1 MSRSRSLSYCSLSYS
16 WRLIRFTRRR
26 RRSGTAWGLEKAHTH
41 TCMYMHTRT
50 DQTCP
55 SRQWERHTDAYMHA
69 QTQLDTTQNRSE
81 LLFKYKYNWVSAHL
95 NEWQLD
101 QRRKLRKNKQTNNW
115 AELLHFIIDDVLVRL
130 TFSESDLMLRCCPR
144 TWRRLDRPK
153 HWNWINISAVSS
165 TVEFSSAAFT
175 WYLIPPLSSF
185 VHVKTD
191 LWALTYKRH
200 LHRCL
205 RIIRPQSLKS
215 SNSIILPAKGQKV
228 FEITTVTWLLLLRA
242 QH

>member
-41 TCMYMHTRT
+41 TRACTCTHAQIRHARADNEKGIQMHTCTHRHNWTQRKT
-50 DQTCP
+50 DLSFYLNINITECL
-55 SRQWERHTDAYMHA
+55 HTWMSGSSIRGENYV
-69 QTQLDTTQNRSE
+69 
-81 LLFKYKYNWVSAHL
+81 K
-95 NEWQLD
+95 
-101 QRRKLRKNKQTNNW
+101 TNNW

-215 SNSIILPAKGQKV
+215 SNSIILPAKGQKA

>member
-101 QRRKLRKNKQTNNW
+101 QRRKLRKNKQLSWTPALHYW
-115 AELLHFIIDDVLVRL
+115 RCFGPSDFQWKWSHAEMLPTYL
-130 TFSESDLMLRCCPR
+130 TKAGQTKTLELN
-144 TWRRLDRPK
+144 K
-153 HWNWINISAVSS
+153 Y
-165 TVEFSSAAFT
+165 FSSKQHSGVQLSCF
-175 WYLIPPLSSF
+175 YLIFNSSSVF
-185 VHVKTD
+185 F
-191 LWALTYKRH
+191 RSCEN
-200 LHRCL
+200 R
-205 RIIRPQSLKS
+205 SMS
-215 SNSIILPAKGQKV
+215 SDI
-228 FEITTVTWLLLLRA
+228 
-242 QH
+242 

>member
-41 TCMYMHTRT
+41 TRMYMHTRT

-101 QRRKLRKNKQTNNW
+101 QRRKLRKNKQLSWTPALHYW
-115 AELLHFIIDDVLVRL
+115 RCFGPSDFQWKWSHAEMLPTYL
-130 TFSESDLMLRCCPR
+130 TKAGQTKTLELN
-144 TWRRLDRPK
+144 K
-153 HWNWINISAVSS
+153 Y
-165 TVEFSSAAFT
+165 FSSKQHSGVQLSCF
-175 WYLIPPLSSF
+175 YLIFNSSSVF
-185 VHVKTD
+185 F
-191 LWALTYKRH
+191 RSCEN
-200 LHRCL
+200 R
-205 RIIRPQSLKS
+205 SMS
-215 SNSIILPAKGQKV
+215 SDI
-228 FEITTVTWLLLLRA
+228 
-242 QH
+242 

>member
-101 QRRKLRKNKQTNNW
+101 QRRKLRKNKQTT
-115 AELLHFIIDDVLVRL
+115 ELNSCTSL
-130 TFSESDLMLRCCPR
+130 LMMFWSVWLSV
-144 TWRRLDRPK
+144 K
-153 HWNWINISAVSS
+153 VISCWD
-165 TVEFSSAAFT
+165 AA
-175 WYLIPPLSSF
+175 
-185 VHVKTD
+185 HVPDEGWTD
-191 LWALTYKRH
+191 QNTG
-200 LHRCL
+200 
-205 RIIRPQSLKS
+205 I
-215 SNSIILPAKGQKV
+215 
-228 FEITTVTWLLLLRA
+228 E
-242 QH
+242 

>member
-41 TCMYMHTRT
+41 THTRMYMHTRT

-101 QRRKLRKNKQTNNW
+101 QRRKLRKNKQLSWTPALHYW
-115 AELLHFIIDDVLVRL
+115 RCFGPSDFQWKWSHAEMLPTYL
-130 TFSESDLMLRCCPR
+130 TKAGQTKTLELN
-144 TWRRLDRPK
+144 K
-153 HWNWINISAVSS
+153 Y
-165 TVEFSSAAFT
+165 FSSKQHSGVQLSCF
-175 WYLIPPLSSF
+175 YLIFNSSSVF
-185 VHVKTD
+185 F
-191 LWALTYKRH
+191 RSCEN
-200 LHRCL
+200 R
-205 RIIRPQSLKS
+205 SMS
-215 SNSIILPAKGQKV
+215 SDI
-228 FEITTVTWLLLLRA
+228 
-242 QH
+242 

>member
-101 QRRKLRKNKQTNNW
+101 QRRKLRKNKQLSWTPALHYW
-115 AELLHFIIDDVLVRL
+115 RCFGPSDFQWKWSHAEMLPTYL
-130 TFSESDLMLRCCPR
+130 TKAGQTKTLELN
-144 TWRRLDRPK
+144 K
-153 HWNWINISAVSS
+153 Y
-165 TVEFSSAAFT
+165 FSSKQHSGVQLNCF
-175 WYLIPPLSSF
+175 YLIFNSSSVF
-185 VHVKTD
+185 F
-191 LWALTYKRH
+191 RSCEN
-200 LHRCL
+200 R
-205 RIIRPQSLKS
+205 SMS
-215 SNSIILPAKGQKV
+215 SDI
-228 FEITTVTWLLLLRA
+228 
-242 QH
+242 